1 MATSVNVLEAKE
13 RSEMSGSIHSV
24 ESSYLDEIDGFNSL
38 KRDMRG
44 DLKKNRELNSK
55 TKYFLVTFKCFG
67 KLEFN
72 FKNKFS

>member
-13 RSEMSGSIHSV
+13 RSEMSGSIRSI
-24 ESSYLDEIDGFNSL
+24 ESSYLDEIDGFNSI

-55 TKYFLVTFKCFG
+55 TK
-67 KLEFN
+67 
-72 FKNKFS
+72 

>member
-55 TKYFLVTFKCFG
+55 TKYIFSDFPNA
-67 KLEFN
+67 LEN
-72 FKNKFS
+72 LNLI